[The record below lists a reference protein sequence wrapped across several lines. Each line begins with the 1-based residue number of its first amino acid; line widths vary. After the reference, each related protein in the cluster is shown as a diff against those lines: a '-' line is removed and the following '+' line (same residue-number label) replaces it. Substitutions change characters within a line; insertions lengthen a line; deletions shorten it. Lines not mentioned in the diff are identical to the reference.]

1 MMERLGG
8 DVRRELSRFGPAA
21 QLGELVERWPAAVG
35 EAIARNA
42 WPARFQRDGTLI
54 VHASS
59 AAWAFEL
66 TQLEPRVK
74 ESLGEFVPGRVRFL
88 PGPIPEAESLSSAEA
103 TREAVTAS
111 PEERAAATALTIAI
125 DDEDLR
131 ALVAR
136 AAAAS
141 LSRARSARPF

>member
-1 MMERLGG
+1 MRHRSRSSRRSSSRWRRERLGG

-54 VHASS
+54 VHAVS

-66 TQLEPRVK
+66 TQLEAHVK
-74 ESLGEFVPGRVRFL
+74 QLLGRLAPGRIRF
-88 PGPIPEAESLSSAEA
+88 
-103 TREAVTAS
+103 
-111 PEERAAATALTIAI
+111 
-125 DDEDLR
+125 
-131 ALVAR
+131 VAGEV
-136 AAAAS
+136 
-141 LSRARSARPF
+141 